1 MEIIHLILGKAN
13 PERMNGVNKVV
24 YQLATKQAE
33 FGEKVAIWGIVN
45 DMEKNYGSRNFE
57 TRLFLKQTF
66 PFSFSKALKDAII
79 EKKGKAVF
87 HLHGGWIP
95 VYFLLAK
102 LLYKHN
108 IKFVITAHGA
118 YNSIAMK
125 KSSFI
130 KALYFRFF
138 EKKVLEMADSIH
150 CIGKSEV
157 YGLKKI
163 FDKDTV
169 VLLPYGFE
177 SNTSVTIKTLEKE
190 NIIFGFI
197 GRLDIYTKGLDTLIQ
212 AFKKFH
218 NKYPDSKLWIVGDSK
233 EKKLLEQFILKNNLH
248 ESVVLHGSKF
258 GIEKDELLEKMDVF
272 VHPSRNEG
280 LPLSVIEAAS
290 FGKPCI
296 VTDTTNIGNEIANYN
311 AGETIYSQ
319 NEHKLEE
326 AMVHMF
332 EVFNNPEAFMTMQKN
347 AIQMVQEKYNWEK
360 LLLKF
365 RHNLYHI

>member
-13 PERMNGVNKVV
+13 PDRMNGVNKVV

-33 FGEKVAIWGIVN
+33 FGEKVAVWGIVS
-45 DMEKNYGSRNFE
+45 DKEENYGSRNFE
-57 TRLFLKQTF
+57 TRLFLKTSF
-66 PFSFSKALKDAII
+66 PFFFSKELKEAIL

-102 LLYKHN
+102 LLYRHN

-118 YNSIAMK
+118 YNTIAMK
-125 KSSFI
+125 KSSMI

-138 EKKVLEMADSIH
+138 ERRILETADSIH

-157 YGLKKI
+157 HGLKKI
-163 FDKDTV
+163 FKKDNV
-169 VLLPYGFE
+169 VLLPYGFVNNYPVE
-177 SNTSVTIKTLEKE
+177 TKGPNKE

-197 GRLDIYTKGLDTLIQ
+197 GRLDIYTKGLDTLLH

-218 NKYPDSKLWIVGDSK
+218 YNYPDSKLWIVGDSN
-233 EKKLLEQFILKNNLH
+233 ERETLQHLISKNHLDKN
-248 ESVVLHGSKF
+248 VVLYGSKF
-258 GIEKDELLEKMDVF
+258 GDEKNELLQKMDVF

-296 VTDTTNIGNEIANYN
+296 VTDSTNIGHEIANYN

-319 NEHKLEE
+319 NENKLEA
-326 AMVHMF
+326 AMVHMVK
-332 EVFNNPEAFMTMQKN
+332 VFNDPGAFVVMQQN
-347 AIQMVQEKYNWEK
+347 AMRMVQEEYNWEK

-365 RHNLYHI
+365 RNNLYHM